1 MKQIKIKDQLEGL
14 YGQINV
20 IDNLAKQE
28 RILVINNITQTLV
41 NLDNVTVSQMNYVH
55 NLSIFASLKKS
66 SGAKALL
73 CGMGGGS
80 ILNELIRLGFKT
92 DAVEI
97 DSRMA
102 SLSSQYFNMSKE
114 GYNLY
119 VDDARHY
126 IRNSNTKY
134 DLVVMDLLSSEV
146 QPAHLFSLE
155 HFNDLKKNL
164 NQDAIL
170 IINFQG
176 YMYGKEGLSTRSIIK
191 TMVEAGY
198 HTSVYF
204 NPEEI
209 NKIVTDIF
217 LIASPDP
224 MNLKQVDINKV
235 NECCRKALFNIDHL
249 NKGENMDLAS
259 AFIITDNNASLLD
272 QLDRK
277 AINDWRMDFVREF
290 RVWEE
295 SNMNVPLYQ

>member
-1 MKQIKIKDQLEGL
+1 
-14 YGQINV
+14 
-20 IDNLAKQE
+20 
-28 RILVINNITQTLV
+28 
-41 NLDNVTVSQMNYVH
+41 
-55 NLSIFASLKKS
+55 
-66 SGAKALL
+66 
-73 CGMGGGS
+73 
-80 ILNELIRLGFKT
+80 
-92 DAVEI
+92 
-97 DSRMA
+97 
-102 SLSSQYFNMSKE
+102 MSKE